1 MTCVYSLLET
11 VTELSQNR
19 EMRFF
24 RLLSF
29 VTVLET
35 KAQSE
40 EIKDN
45 NSGLFE
51 FPKLEW
57 PSPKTFIGYL
67 SNFTHR
73 VADIVNDV
81 KLDSLSETEFF
92 EIPDMATDFELGN
105 FTLTELEDFILNSIR
120 NFSIIIM
127 YCQGIH
133 VFGKGSSKK

>member
-11 VTELSQNR
+11 VTEISQYR

-24 RLLSF
+24 KFLIFLI
-29 VTVLET
+29 TVLKTTAQTENREINQET
-35 KAQSE
+35 PGTA
-40 EIKDN
+40 
-45 NSGLFE
+45 GLFE

-81 KLDSLSETEFF
+81 KLDALTESGFF
-92 EIPDMATDFELGN
+92 ENPETDFEVGN
-105 FTLTELEDFILNSIR
+105 FTFTELEDLILNSIR
-120 NFSIIIM
+120 NFSIFP
-127 YCQGIH
+127 YGQ
-133 VFGKGSSKK
+133 

>member
-1 MTCVYSLLET
+1 
-11 VTELSQNR
+11 
-19 EMRFF
+19 MRFF
-24 RLLSF
+24 RFLIFITILK
-29 VTVLET
+29 T
-35 KAQSE
+35 KAQSK

-92 EIPDMATDFELGN
+92 EILELNTDFELGN

-120 NFSIIIM
+120 KSSIFLM
-127 YCQGIH
+127 NCQLHQTG
-133 VFGKGSSKK
+133 GTSENSLE

>member
-11 VTELSQNR
+11 VTELSQKR

-24 RLLSF
+24 RLLIF
-29 VTVLET
+29 VTVLKT

-45 NSGLFE
+45 NSGPFE

-120 NFSIIIM
+120 NCSIFIM
-127 YCQGIH
+127 NCQLH
-133 VFGKGSSKK
+133 Q

>member
-1 MTCVYSLLET
+1 
-11 VTELSQNR
+11 
-19 EMRFF
+19 MRFF
-24 RLLSF
+24 RFFIFIAILK
-29 VTVLET
+29 T
-35 KAQSE
+35 KAE

-92 EIPDMATDFELGN
+92 EIPEMNTDFELGN

-120 NFSIIIM
+120 NSSIFA
-127 YCQGIH
+127 H
-133 VFGKGSSKK
+133 STRLVAPVSTLE

>member
-11 VTELSQNR
+11 VTELSQYR

-24 RLLSF
+24 KFLIFLI
-29 VTVLET
+29 TVLKTTAQTENHEINQET
-35 KAQSE
+35 PGISR
-40 EIKDN
+40 
-45 NSGLFE
+45 LFE

-81 KLDSLSETEFF
+81 KLDTLTESDFF
-92 EIPDMATDFELGN
+92 EIPETDFELGN
-105 FTLTELEDFILNSIR
+105 FTFTELEELILNSIR
-120 NFSIIIM
+120 NFSIFP
-127 YCQGIH
+127 YGQ
-133 VFGKGSSKK
+133 

>member
-1 MTCVYSLLET
+1 
-11 VTELSQNR
+11 
-19 EMRFF
+19 MRFF
-24 RLLSF
+24 RFLIF
-29 VTVLET
+29 ITVLKI
-35 KAQSE
+35 KAQSK

-45 NSGLFE
+45 DSGLFD

-92 EIPDMATDFELGN
+92 EIPEMNTDFEIGN

-120 NFSIIIM
+120 NSSIFA
-127 YCQGIH
+127 H
-133 VFGKGSSKK
+133 STRLVAPVSTLE

>member
-11 VTELSQNR
+11 VTELSQYR

-24 RLLSF
+24 KFLIFLI
-29 VTVLET
+29 TVLKPTAQTENHEINQET
-35 KAQSE
+35 PGTPGT
-40 EIKDN
+40 
-45 NSGLFE
+45 SGLFE

-81 KLDSLSETEFF
+81 KLDTLTESDFF
-92 EIPDMATDFELGN
+92 EIPETDFELGN
-105 FTLTELEDFILNSIR
+105 FTFTELEELILNSIR
-120 NFSIIIM
+120 NFSIFP
-127 YCQGIH
+127 YGQ
-133 VFGKGSSKK
+133 

>member
-1 MTCVYSLLET
+1 
-11 VTELSQNR
+11 
-19 EMRFF
+19 MRFF
-24 RLLSF
+24 RFLIFITILK
-29 VTVLET
+29 T
-35 KAQSE
+35 KAQSK

-45 NSGLFE
+45 YSGLFE

-92 EIPDMATDFELGN
+92 EILELNTDFELGN

-120 NFSIIIM
+120 NCSIYSPSPKIDTPKIDTF
-127 YCQGIH
+127 YENSRNFQI
-133 VFGKGSSKK
+133 SKFLQRL

>member
-1 MTCVYSLLET
+1 
-11 VTELSQNR
+11 
-19 EMRFF
+19 MRFF
-24 RLLSF
+24 RFFIFITILK
-29 VTVLET
+29 T

-40 EIKDN
+40 NQEIKDN

-73 VADIVNDV
+73 VADVVNDV

-92 EIPDMATDFELGN
+92 EIPELNTDFELGN

-120 NFSIIIM
+120 NCSIFIN
-127 YCQGIH
+127 YKLLCQLH
-133 VFGKGSSKK
+133 S

>member
-11 VTELSQNR
+11 VTELSQYR

-24 RLLSF
+24 RFFIFITILK
-29 VTVLET
+29 T

-40 EIKDN
+40 NQEIKDN

-73 VADIVNDV
+73 VADVVNDV

-92 EIPDMATDFELGN
+92 EIPEMNTDFEIGN
-105 FTLTELEDFILNSIR
+105 FTLTEFEDFILNSIR
-120 NFSIIIM
+120 NCSIFIN
-127 YCQGIH
+127 YKLLCQLH
-133 VFGKGSSKK
+133 S

>member
-1 MTCVYSLLET
+1 MI
-11 VTELSQNR
+11 
-19 EMRFF
+19 FF
-24 RLLSF
+24 RYLIFITILK
-29 VTVLET
+29 TT
-35 KAQSE
+35 AQSE
-40 EIKDN
+40 SQEIKDN

-92 EIPDMATDFELGN
+92 EIPEMNTDFELGN

-120 NFSIIIM
+120 N
-127 YCQGIH
+127 
-133 VFGKGSSKK
+133 SSRIVDYKL

>member
-1 MTCVYSLLET
+1 
-11 VTELSQNR
+11 
-19 EMRFF
+19 MRFF
-24 RLLSF
+24 RLLIF

-35 KAQSE
+35 KSE

-45 NSGLFE
+45 NSRLFE

-120 NFSIIIM
+120 YVSIFIM

-133 VFGKGSSKK
+133 VFGKSSSKNRKIGKNEVGKIESKLKKF

>member
-11 VTELSQNR
+11 VTELSQYR

-24 RLLSF
+24 KF
-29 VTVLET
+29 VIFLITVLKTTAQTENQEINQET
-35 KAQSE
+35 PGT
-40 EIKDN
+40 
-45 NSGLFE
+45 SGLFE

-81 KLDSLSETEFF
+81 KLDTLTESDFF
-92 EIPDMATDFELGN
+92 EIPETDFELGN
-105 FTLTELEDFILNSIR
+105 FTFTELEELILNSIR
-120 NFSIIIM
+120 NFSIFP
-127 YCQGIH
+127 YGQ
-133 VFGKGSSKK
+133 

>member
-11 VTELSQNR
+11 VTELSQKR

-24 RLLSF
+24 RLLIF

-35 KAQSE
+35 KSE

-45 NSGLFE
+45 NSRLFE

-73 VADIVNDV
+73 VADIVNDA

-120 NFSIIIM
+120 YFSIFIM
-127 YCQGIH
+127 YCQEIH
-133 VFGKGSSKK
+133 IFGKSSSKK